1 MKKLSNTTKTLI
13 ALVLGGIFG
22 ILLSM
27 LPENKF
33 VQTYLLDGL
42 LKLAGTGF
50 LNAIK
55 LIVVPLVFVSIVY
68 ATASLDDLKKVGRIG
83 GKTFLFYTLTTALAI
98 ILALGIGGI
107 VKPGIGVDLV
117 AIKANEVATTTQ
129 TTSVNFVD
137 TLLNMI
143 PTNIFAAFS
152 EGNTLG
158 IIFFALLL
166 GLSITAVGEKAQPL
180 LTVFE
185 SANEVLL
192 KLVQMIMHFA
202 PYGIFALLATT
213 FANFGF
219 TALMPLMKYVL
230 TVLFGLALQLLVV
243 YMGMLLFIG
252 KLKPS
257 IFLKKFAPI
266 FNVCLST
273 SSSSAAL
280 PLALE
285 HSEASFGVSKKVSS
299 FTLPLGATIN
309 MDGTA
314 IMQGISVMFIAQIYG
329 IHLGLNDYIMV
340 ILSAVLASIG
350 TAGVPGVGMIMLTMV
365 LASVNL
371 PLEGIALIMGVDRII
386 DMFRTAVNVAG
397 DNVCTLL
404 IAKSENELDETVYNR
419 TDNSDF

>member
-1 MKKLSNTTKTLI
+1 MKKLSTTTKTLL
-13 ALVLGGIFG
+13 ALLLGGVFG
-22 ILLSM
+22 IILSNI
-27 LPENKF
+27 PENNF
-33 VQTYLLDGL
+33 IQTYLLDGI
-42 LKLAGTGF
+42 LKLMGTGF

-83 GKTFLFYTLTTALAI
+83 GKTFVFYMLTTALAI
-98 ILALGIGGI
+98 ILALSIGGLL
-107 VKPGIGVDLV
+107 KPGIGVDLA
-117 AIKANEVATTTQ
+117 AIKANEVATNVATTN
-129 TTSVNFVD
+129 VNFVD

-143 PTNIFAAFS
+143 PTNIFTAFT
-152 EGNTLG
+152 EGNILG
-158 IIFFALLL
+158 IIFFAILL
-166 GLSITAVGEKAQPL
+166 GLSITMVGEKAKPL
-180 LTVFE
+180 LVVFE

-202 PYGIFALLATT
+202 PYGVFALLATT

-219 TALMPLMKYVL
+219 AALMPLIKYVG
-230 TVLFGLALQLLVV
+230 TVLLGLALQLLVV
-243 YMGMLLFIG
+243 YMGMLFFIG
-252 KLKPS
+252 KLKPTV
-257 IFLKKFAPI
+257 FLKKFAPI
-266 FNVCLST
+266 FNICLST

-285 HSEASFGVSKKVSS
+285 HSETSFGVSKKVSS
-299 FTLPLGATIN
+299 FTLPLGATVN

-329 IHLGLNDYIMV
+329 IHLGMNDYVMV

-397 DNVCTLL
+397 DNVCTIL
-404 IAKSENELDETVYNR
+404 IGKSENEFNEEVYNQ
-419 TDNSDF
+419 TSNL

>member
-1 MKKLSNTTKTLI
+1 MKKLSTTTKTLL
-13 ALVLGGIFG
+13 ALLLGGVFG
-22 ILLSM
+22 IILSNI
-27 LPENKF
+27 PENNF
-33 VQTYLLDGL
+33 IQTYLLDGI
-42 LKLAGTGF
+42 LKLMGTGF

-83 GKTFLFYTLTTALAI
+83 GKTFVFYMLTTALAI
-98 ILALGIGGI
+98 ILALGIGGL
-107 VKPGIGVDLV
+107 VKPGIGVDLA
-117 AIKANEVATTTQ
+117 AIKAHEVATNVGVS
-129 TTSVNFVD
+129 SVNFVD

-143 PTNIFAAFS
+143 PTNIFTAFT
-152 EGNTLG
+152 EGNILG
-158 IIFFALLL
+158 IIFFAILL
-166 GLSITAVGEKAQPL
+166 GLSITMVGEKAKPL
-180 LTVFE
+180 LVVFE

-202 PYGIFALLATT
+202 PYGVFALLATT

-219 TALMPLMKYVL
+219 AALMPLIKYVG
-230 TVLFGLALQLLVV
+230 TVLLGLALQLLVV
-243 YMGMLLFIG
+243 YMGMLFFIG
-252 KLKPS
+252 KLKPTV
-257 IFLKKFAPI
+257 FLKKFAPI
-266 FNVCLST
+266 FNICLST

-285 HSEASFGVSKKVSS
+285 HSETSFGVSKKVSS
-299 FTLPLGATIN
+299 FTLPLGATVN

-329 IHLGLNDYIMV
+329 IHLGMNDYVMV

-397 DNVCTLL
+397 DNVCTIL
-404 IAKSENELDETVYNR
+404 IGKSENEFNEEVYNQ
-419 TDNSDF
+419 TSNL

>member
-1 MKKLSNTTKTLI
+1 MKKLSTTSQTLV
-13 ALVLGGIFG
+13 ALILGTLFG
-22 ILLSM
+22 IILSAI
-27 LPENKF
+27 PENWF
-33 VQTYLLDGL
+33 TQTVLLDGIF
-42 LKLAGTGF
+42 KLFGTGF

-55 LIVVPLVFVSIVY
+55 LVVVPLVFVSIVY

-83 GKTFLFYTLTTALAI
+83 GKTFVFYTLTTAIAI
-98 ILALGIGGI
+98 ILALGIGALL
-107 VKPGIGVDLV
+107 KPGIGVDL
-117 AIKANEVATTTQ
+117 ALLKANEVATTPAA
-129 TTSVNFVD
+129 TSVNFID

-152 EGNTLG
+152 EGNILG
-158 IIFFALLL
+158 IIFFAILL
-166 GLSITAVGEKAQPL
+166 GLSITMVGEKGKPL
-180 LTVFE
+180 LVIFE
-185 SANEVLL
+185 SGNEVLL
-192 KLVQMIMHFA
+192 KLVQVIMKFA
-202 PYGIFALLATT
+202 PYGVFALLSTT

-219 TALMPLMKYVL
+219 AALVPLIKYVL
-230 TVLFGLALQLLVV
+230 TVFLGLALQLFVV
-243 YMGMLLFIG
+243 YMGMLFFIG
-252 KLKPS
+252 KLPPIK
-257 IFLKKFAPI
+257 FLKKFVPI
-266 FNVCLST
+266 FNICLST

-280 PLALE
+280 PTALE
-285 HSEASFGVSKKVSS
+285 HSESAFGVSKKVSS

-314 IMQGISVMFIAQIYG
+314 IMQGVSVMFIAQIYG

-404 IAKSENELDETVYNR
+404 IAKSEGELDIDTYNN
-419 TDNSDF
+419 D